1 MECTT
6 EAEKKNER
14 GMLGVIVMDEVHE
27 VLILGISVVLMTL
40 QANIPRS
47 VVRVCLSINRLVT
60 IQ

>member
-27 VLILGISVVLMTL
+27 VLISGLSVVL
-40 QANIPRS
+40 
-47 VVRVCLSINRLVT
+47 V
-60 IQ
+60 